1 MAKYGIRK
9 TISYDVWAEVEAE
22 TEAEVYEMLDNN
34 AIEFQE
40 DESKSIDEALDVY
53 LVEGSE

>member
-22 TEAEVYEMLDNN
+22 TEAEVYEMLDDN